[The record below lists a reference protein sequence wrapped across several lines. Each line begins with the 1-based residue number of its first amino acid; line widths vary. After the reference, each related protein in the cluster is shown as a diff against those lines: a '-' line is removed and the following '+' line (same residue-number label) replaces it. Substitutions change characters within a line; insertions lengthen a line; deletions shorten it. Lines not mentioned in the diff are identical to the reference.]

1 MRCSLAILRCH
12 RKPWP
17 QAPPP
22 AMRCLR
28 PKIEALP
35 GLTAGD
41 PDPGAPLG
49 TPRSRPCRPNGRRSL
64 GPVGPWNGAPPWTTG
79 PARPTC
85 PQRFFVRL
93 VPAGCNEVGMPVN
106 GMLRARRAPNR
117 CRNPGPTTDFE
128 SCAIEECVVSV
139 VCAQSFSRRCR
150 GLARY

>member
-1 MRCSLAILRCH
+1 MNKNIRFYTMYKNIRFYNSYVQQCDVLLVLLFFAATASLGRRLLLLPRCDACD
-12 RKPWP
+12 
-17 QAPPP
+17 Q
-22 AMRCLR
+22 
-28 PKIEALP
+28 KIEALP

-64 GPVGPWNGAPPWTTG
+64 GPMGPWNGAPPWTTG

-106 GMLRARRAPNR
+106 GMLSDGNR
-117 CRNPGPTTDFE
+117 VDLIA
-128 SCAIEECVVSV
+128 SIHVA
-139 VCAQSFSRRCR
+139 
-150 GLARY
+150 